1 MEPYDRWPGGSL
13 DRRCAAG
20 SGSQIR
26 RRPHF
31 TSSVR
36 RAPSLRLSEVGLH
49 FVCPKCAVA
58 SRIRSAFTLP
68 VRSAPLLR
76 LSEVRLY
83 FVYPKCAFTSSI
95 RSAPLLRLSEVGL
108 HFVCSK
114 WAFTSSVRSAP
125 SLPVFEVPSLHL
137 FEVCPEFVYPKCAF
151 TSSIRRVKIPR
162 FRLTILGIFPSASSC
177 SSAIATGA
185 IRSSPLRIVIAPVV
199 HLTTCRCSRQIRRS
213 TKRSLQCWASK

>member
-1 MEPYDRWPGGSL
+1 MTRRLAPPLTPHCATSDQAVTKAMEPYDRWPGGSL
-13 DRRCAAG
+13 DHRCAAG

-108 HFVCSK
+108 HFVCAK
-114 WAFTSSVRSAP
+114 WAFTSSV
-125 SLPVFEVPSLHL
+125 
-137 FEVCPEFVYPKCAF
+137 
-151 TSSIRRVKIPR
+151 
-162 FRLTILGIFPSASSC
+162 
-177 SSAIATGA
+177 
-185 IRSSPLRIVIAPVV
+185 
-199 HLTTCRCSRQIRRS
+199 
-213 TKRSLQCWASK
+213 